1 MQQSALLRCTN
12 NQKSIKSMALWIIDN
27 GHGYDTAGKCSPEWA
42 DGSKLYEYE
51 FNRDVASLIG
61 YECRMNGIKFK
72 MLVPE
77 AKDISLSE
85 RVRRVNELCEKY
97 GDCVLISI
105 HANAGGGTGWE
116 AFTSKGN
123 TKSDEICEVF
133 YEEATHEFG
142 KEWRIRKDTT
152 DGDSD
157 KEAQFTLLRQTIC
170 PAIITENFFMDT
182 ERDCRFIMSLEA
194 RERIAQMHFRAIRR
208 IEKMWFN

>member
-1 MQQSALLRCTN
+1 
-12 NQKSIKSMALWIIDN
+12 MALWIIDN

-51 FNRDVASLIG
+51 FNRDEASLIG
-61 YECRMNGIKFK
+61 YKCRMNGIKFK

-133 YEEATHEFG
+133 YEEAEHEFG
-142 KEWRIRKDTT
+142 KEWRIRKDITNPNGILMWIV
-152 DGDSD
+152 GDQI
-157 KEAQFTLLRQTIC
+157 KKGAALNAVQ
-170 PAIITENFFMDT
+170 
-182 ERDCRFIMSLEA
+182 
-194 RERIAQMHFRAIRR
+194 IAEYLIAHPQ
-208 IEKMWFN
+208 K